1 MSKIFISYAGEDV
14 EFLNIFVKE
23 VFSKT
28 GIKPWY
34 YTDGEQARIG
44 EDLIQTII
52 DKIDECEVLI
62 FLISSS
68 SQDKKW
74 CKKEIHYA
82 LEINKTI
89 FPIIIDN
96 CQLTGWVKFLFND
109 KVYINYN
116 KDNECEN
123 FYKSL
128 ANKFLQHS
136 KTMYNTC
143 SENLYDVVYGKDISR
158 KDIEE
163 AIDLDKLSFSQTY
176 WVDIDKCL
184 KWFEAN
190 SYIYFMLRDK
200 GSKKIIAYIN
210 AMPVTDEC
218 YNDIRNGNIIGDD
231 ILPENIMSDDM
242 PCSCNVYFCSIVI
255 HPQHRNTGALVFL
268 VNAIIN
274 RIIKLGERQIY
285 IKRMLA
291 DAVTSNGMKLCKL
304 FGMKKVI
311 ETTHNSY
318 LYEVRMIPPEFNAK
332 FPAAY
337 ELKTYYE
344 SVFNKFAYLFQE

>member
-1 MSKIFISYAGEDV
+1 MSQIFISYAGEDV
-14 EFLNIFVKE
+14 EFLNAFVND

-28 GIKPWY
+28 NIKPWY
-34 YTDGEQARIG
+34 YTDAEQARIG
-44 EDLIQTII
+44 SDLMQTII
-52 DKIDECEVLI
+52 DKIDECEVI
-62 FLISSS
+62 VFLISSF

-74 CKKEIHYA
+74 CEREIKYA
-82 LEINKTI
+82 DKNNKTI
-89 FPIIIDN
+89 YPIIIDN
-96 CQLTGWVKFLFND
+96 CQLTGWVEFLFND

-116 KDNECEN
+116 KESDREI

-128 ANKFLQHS
+128 ANKFLQNS
-136 KTMYNTC
+136 ETVKNAGF
-143 SENLYDVVYGKDISR
+143 ENLYDVVYGNDIT
-158 KDIEE
+158 KQDIED
-163 AIDLDKLSFSQTY
+163 AIELDKFY
-176 WVDIDKCL
+176 FVEENWVDINKCL
-184 KWFEAN
+184 GWFSTN
-190 SYIYFMLRDK
+190 PFIYFMLK
-200 GSKKIIAYIN
+200 SKNTKETIAYIN
-210 AMPVTDEC
+210 AMPVTDDF
-218 YNDIRNGNIIGDD
+218 YNEIRKGDVIALSVD
-231 ILPENIMSDDM
+231 PENIMSYDM
-242 PCSCNVYFCSIVI
+242 PSSYSLYFCSIVI

-344 SVFNKFAYLFQE
+344 SVLNKFAYLFQE